1 MKTRAKAAQVLFQV
15 VEQGQS
21 LSAALPAAQQQIAAK
36 DRALLQELCFGSLRW
51 LSRLEAIASPL
62 ISRPLKG
69 KHRPVHYLLLVGL
82 YQLLYTRIPP
92 HAALSETVNA
102 VEPLKGHAFRGLL
115 NGVLRNVQ
123 RNAESLQAQ
132 ADQDEAARWGHPRW
146 LLARLKRAYPEQ
158 YAAIL
163 DANNQRPP
171 MWLRVNA
178 RHQSREA
185 YLDRLAAAEIA
196 IQALDDAGSGICLD
210 APCDVLKLPG
220 FEQGDCSVQDAAAQQ
235 AARLLD
241 PQPGDWVLDACAAPG
256 GKTAHL
262 LERQPALAGLVA
274 VDADSGRLARV
285 AENLQRL
292 GLQAQLC
299 HGDASQP
306 DSWWTGG
313 DFDRILLD
321 APCSATG
328 VIRRHPDIKW
338 LRREADIAEL
348 VQLQAK
354 ILDAL
359 WCKLKPGGT
368 LLYATCSVL
377 PDENRE
383 QIRAFLA
390 RTANAVLVPL
400 HAEDNHQSPGW
411 QILPGDHQMDGFYY
425 AKIIKQ

>member
-1 MKTRAKAAQVLFQV
+1 MQ
-15 VEQGQS
+15 
-21 LSAALPAAQQQIAAK
+21 
-36 DRALLQELCFGSLRW
+36 
-51 LSRLEAIASPL
+51 LE
-62 ISRPLKG
+62 
-69 KHRPVHYLLLVGL
+69 LVGL
-82 YQLLYTRIPP
+82 GLALGTQQGLVLVITSYSIHYTKLY
-92 HAALSETVNA
+92 
-102 VEPLKGHAFRGLL
+102 
-115 NGVLRNVQ
+115 
-123 RNAESLQAQ
+123 
-132 ADQDEAARWGHPRW
+132 
-146 LLARLKRAYPEQ
+146 
-158 YAAIL
+158 
-163 DANNQRPP
+163 
-171 MWLRVNA
+171 
-178 RHQSREA
+178 
-185 YLDRLAAAEIA
+185 DRLAAQEIA
-196 IQALDDAGSGICLD
+196 IQALDEAGVGICLD

-274 VDADSGRLARV
+274 VDADAGRLTRV

-359 WCKLKPGGT
+359 WCKLKQGGT

-411 QILPGDHQMDGFYY
+411 QIFSYNFV
-425 AKIIKQ
+425 